1 MWSDSLKR
9 FKFFL
14 IVAIPIVVLDQASK
28 IYIENNFFL
37 GQAVKVVPGFL
48 NIVSIRNPG
57 AAFGFLR
64 NHNTVLGVPILLV
77 IGLIAIVVIFTI
89 YLREEEHFF
98 WRRIGLCLVL
108 AGTAGNLID
117 RIRLGGVIDFVDIY
131 FRSYHWPAFNVADSA
146 ITTGAVLLII
156 CLTSQA
162 PSSQN

>member
-1 MWSDSLKR
+1 MWSDILNR

-14 IVAIPIVVLDQASK
+14 IVAIPIVVLDQVSK

-48 NIVSIRNPG
+48 NIVSVRNRG

-64 NHNTVLGVPILLV
+64 DYNTVFGVPILLV
-77 IGLIAIVVIFTI
+77 IGLIAIVVIFYI
-89 YLREEEHFF
+89 YLREDEHFL

-108 AGTAGNLID
+108 AGTFGNLID
-117 RIRLGGVIDFVDIY
+117 RIRSGEVIDFVDIY

-146 ITTGAVLLII
+146 ITTGAVLLIVS
-156 CLTSQA
+156 LTFQA